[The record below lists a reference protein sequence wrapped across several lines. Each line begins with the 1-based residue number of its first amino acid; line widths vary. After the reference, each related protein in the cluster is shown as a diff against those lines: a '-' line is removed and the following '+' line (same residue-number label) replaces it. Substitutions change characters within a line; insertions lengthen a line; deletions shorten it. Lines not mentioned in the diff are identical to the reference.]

1 MTTART
7 LEFELLPQEDISL
20 SIPFVFEG
28 EIHETGRLCRWNRR
42 DNQIK
47 IGLYDLYSMVLEL
60 HSMLVDH
67 NNIVFNSTKYSYQED
82 IFEATGYAQLEVIA
96 QKFSDKFILN
106 HEEYKKTPIIDK
118 IKQTSY
124 AYIERFIQYLKDEGV
139 EFEVDW
145 PIWKDL
151 EKILKTHKGN
161 EYNHWHHM
169 LSEKQV
175 VINKP
180 NIDKVLDTLKTFLDK
195 ELEIKYEP

>member
-7 LEFELLPQEDISL
+7 LEFELLPNEDISL

-67 NNIVFNSTKYSYQED
+67 NNIVFNSTKYSYHED
-82 IFEATGYAQLEVIA
+82 VFEATGYAQLEVIA

-139 EFEVDW
+139 AFEVDW

-151 EKILKTHKGN
+151 EKLLKTHKGN

-175 VINKP
+175 VI
-180 NIDKVLDTLKTFLDK
+180 IFIALMCF
-195 ELEIKYEP
+195 

>member
-7 LEFELLPQEDISL
+7 LEFELLPNEDISL

-67 NNIVFNSTKYSYQED
+67 NNIVFNSTKYSYHED
-82 IFEATGYAQLEVIA
+82 VFEATGYAQLEVIA

-124 AYIERFIQYLKDEGV
+124 AYIDRFIQYLKAEGV
-139 EFEVDW
+139 VFEVDW

-151 EKILKTHKGN
+151 EKLLKTHKGN

-180 NIDKVLDTLKTFLDK
+180 NIEKVLDMLKVFLDK

>member
-7 LEFELLPQEDISL
+7 LEFELLPNEDISL

-67 NNIVFNSTKYSYQED
+67 NNIVFNSTKYSYHED
-82 IFEATGYAQLEVIA
+82 VFEATGYAQLEVIA

-106 HEEYKKTPIIDK
+106 HEEYKKIPIIDK

-139 EFEVDW
+139 AFEVDW
-145 PIWKDL
+145 PIWEDL

-180 NIDKVLDTLKTFLDK
+180 NIEKVLDMLKVFLDK

>member
-7 LEFELLPQEDISL
+7 LEFELLPNEDISL

-67 NNIVFNSTKYSYQED
+67 NNIVFNSTKYSYHED
-82 IFEATGYAQLEVIA
+82 VFEATGYAQLEVIA

-124 AYIERFIQYLKDEGV
+124 AYIDRFIQYLKAEGV
-139 EFEVDW
+139 VFEVDW

-151 EKILKTHKGN
+151 EKLLKTHKGN

-169 LSEKQV
+169 ISEKQV

-180 NIDKVLDTLKTFLDK
+180 NIEKVLDMLKVFLDK

>member
-7 LEFELLPQEDISL
+7 LEFKLLPKEDISL

-28 EIHETGRLCRWNRR
+28 EIHETGRLCLWNRR

-47 IGLYDLYSMVLEL
+47 IGLYDLYSMILEL
-60 HSMLVDH
+60 HSMLVDK
-67 NNIVFNSTKYSYQED
+67 NNIVFNSTKYDYYENADASE
-82 IFEATGYAQLEVIA
+82 YAQLEVIA

-124 AYIERFIQYLKDEGV
+124 AYIDRFIQYLKAEGV
-139 EFEVDW
+139 VFEVDW

-151 EKILKTHKGN
+151 EKLLKTHKGN

-180 NIDKVLDTLKTFLDK
+180 NIEKVLDMLKVFLDK

>member
-7 LEFELLPQEDISL
+7 LEFELLPNEDISL

-67 NNIVFNSTKYSYQED
+67 NNIVFNSTKYSYHED
-82 IFEATGYAQLEVIA
+82 VFEATGYAQLEVIA

-124 AYIERFIQYLKDEGV
+124 AYIDRFIQYLKAEV
-139 EFEVDW
+139 VVFEVDW

-151 EKILKTHKGN
+151 EKLLKTHKGN

-180 NIDKVLDTLKTFLDK
+180 NIEKVLDMLKVFLDK

>member
-1 MTTART
+1 MTTVRT
-7 LEFELLPQEDISL
+7 LEFELLPNEDISL

-28 EIHETGRLCRWNRR
+28 GIHETGRLCRWNRR

-60 HSMLVDH
+60 HSMLVDL
-67 NNIVFNSTKYSYQED
+67 NNIVFNSTKYSYHED
-82 IFEATGYAQLEVIA
+82 IFDATGYAQLEVIA

-124 AYIERFIQYLKDEGV
+124 AYIDRFIQYLKAEGIA
-139 EFEVDW
+139 FEVDW
-145 PIWKDL
+145 PIWEDL
-151 EKILKTHKGN
+151 EKILKTHKGQ

-175 VINKP
+175 VINEP
-180 NIDKVLDTLKTFLDK
+180 NIDKMLDTLKTFLDK

>member
-7 LEFELLPQEDISL
+7 LEFKLLPKEDISL

-28 EIHETGRLCRWNRR
+28 EIHETGRLCLWNRR

-47 IGLYDLYSMVLEL
+47 IGLYDLYSMILEL
-60 HSMLVDH
+60 HSMLVDK
-67 NNIVFNSTKYSYQED
+67 NNIVFNSTKYDYYENADASE
-82 IFEATGYAQLEVIA
+82 YAQLEVIT

-124 AYIERFIQYLKDEGV
+124 AYIERFLQCLKSEGLV
-139 EFEVDW
+139 FSVDFPTW
-145 PIWKDL
+145 EDL
-151 EKILKTHKGN
+151 EKNLKQYKGQ
-161 EYNHWHHM
+161 EYNQWHRM

-175 VINKP
+175 IFNDPNINK
-180 NIDKVLDTLKTFLDK
+180 ILDTLKLFLDK
-195 ELEIKYEP
+195 ELDIKYEP

>member
-1 MTTART
+1 MTTTRT
-7 LEFELLPQEDISL
+7 LEFELLPNEDISL

-60 HSMLVDH
+60 HSMLVEH
-67 NNIVFNSTKYSYQED
+67 NNIVFNSTKYSYHED
-82 IFEATGYAQLEVIA
+82 VFEATGYAQLEVIA

-139 EFEVDW
+139 VFEVDW
-145 PIWKDL
+145 PIWEDL

-180 NIDKVLDTLKTFLDK
+180 NIEKVLDMLKVFLDK

>member
-7 LEFELLPQEDISL
+7 LEFELLPNEDISL

-67 NNIVFNSTKYSYQED
+67 NNIVFNSTKYSYHED
-82 IFEATGYAQLEVIA
+82 VFEATGYAQLEVIA

-124 AYIERFIQYLKDEGV
+124 AYIERFIQYLKDEGG

-151 EKILKTHKGN
+151 EKVLKTHKGN

>member
-67 NNIVFNSTKYSYQED
+67 NNIVFNSTKHSYRED
-82 IFEATGYAQLEVIA
+82 AFEITEYAQLEVIA

-106 HEEYKKTPIIDK
+106 HEEYKDTPIIDK

-124 AYIERFIQYLKDEGV
+124 AYIERFIQH
-139 EFEVDW
+139 
-145 PIWKDL
+145 
-151 EKILKTHKGN
+151 LKTNGVVFNVDFPVWNELEETLQQHKGH
-161 EYNHWHHM
+161 EYNEWHHM
-169 LSEKQV
+169 LSKKQV
-175 VINKP
+175 VINEP
-180 NIDKVLDTLKTFLDK
+180 NIEKVLDMLKDFLDK
-195 ELEIKYEP
+195 ELGIKYEP

>member
-7 LEFELLPQEDISL
+7 LEFELLPNEDISL

-67 NNIVFNSTKYSYQED
+67 NNIVFNSTKYSYHED
-82 IFEATGYAQLEVIA
+82 VFEATGYAQLEVIA

-145 PIWKDL
+145 PILEDL

>member
-7 LEFELLPQEDISL
+7 LEFELLPNEDISL
-20 SIPFVFEG
+20 SIPFGFEG

-67 NNIVFNSTKYSYQED
+67 NNIVFNSTKYSYHED
-82 IFEATGYAQLEVIA
+82 VFEATGYAQLEVIA

-139 EFEVDW
+139 AFEVDW

-151 EKILKTHKGN
+151 EKLLKTHKGN

>member
-67 NNIVFNSTKYSYQED
+67 NNIVFNSTKYSYHED
-82 IFEATGYAQLEVIA
+82 VFEATGYAQLEVIA

-124 AYIERFIQYLKDEGV
+124 AYIDRFIQYLKAEGV
-139 EFEVDW
+139 VFEVDW

-151 EKILKTHKGN
+151 EKLLKTHKGN

-180 NIDKVLDTLKTFLDK
+180 NIEKVLDMLKVFLDK

>member
-1 MTTART
+1 MTTTRT
-7 LEFELLPQEDISL
+7 LEFELLPNEDISL

-67 NNIVFNSTKYSYQED
+67 NNIVFNSTKYSYHED
-82 IFEATGYAQLEVIA
+82 VFEATGYAQLEVIA

-124 AYIERFIQYLKDEGV
+124 AYIDRFIQYLKAEGV
-139 EFEVDW
+139 VFEVDW

-151 EKILKTHKGN
+151 EKLLKTHKGN

-180 NIDKVLDTLKTFLDK
+180 NIEKVLDMLKVFLDK

>member
-67 NNIVFNSTKYSYQED
+67 NNIVFNSTKHSYRED
-82 IFEATGYAQLEVIA
+82 AFEITEYAQLEVIA

-106 HEEYKKTPIIDK
+106 HEEYKDTPIIDK

-124 AYIERFIQYLKDEGV
+124 AYIERFIQH
-139 EFEVDW
+139 
-145 PIWKDL
+145 
-151 EKILKTHKGN
+151 LKTNGVVFNVDFPVWNELEETLQQHKGH
-161 EYNHWHHM
+161 EYNEWHHM
-169 LSEKQV
+169 LSKKQV
-175 VINKP
+175 VINEP
-180 NIDKVLDTLKTFLDK
+180 NIEKVLDMLKAFLDK

>member
-7 LEFELLPQEDISL
+7 LEFELLPKEDISL

-42 DNQIK
+42 DNQVK

-60 HSMLVDH
+60 HSMLVEH
-67 NNIVFNSTKYSYQED
+67 NNIVFNSTKHSYHED
-82 IFEATGYAQLEVIA
+82 IFEATEYAQLEVIA

-124 AYIERFIQYLKDEGV
+124 AYIERFIQCLKAEG
-139 EFEVDW
+139 FIFNVDFPTW
-145 PIWKDL
+145 EDL
-151 EKILKTHKGN
+151 EKILKQHKGQ
-161 EYNHWHHM
+161 EYNQWHHI

-175 VINKP
+175 IINEP
-180 NIDKVLDTLKTFLDK
+180 NIDQILDTLKTFLDK
-195 ELEIKYEP
+195 ELDIKYEP